1 MNKYK
6 ITVSTKAREQLL
18 HHTAFI
24 AKVSKDA
31 AKRLVASFKE
41 TTLSLEEMPKRC
53 PWFNRDYIPYNK
65 YRYCIF
71 EKRYA
76 LIFQKKEDIVFEDT
90 GIKARKGEGYYRITW
105 ADAKVEGLPDDWN
118 FDDVVKTHDLSQGQ
132 VLWLMA
138 EDCNRNRRRAQAN
151 KA

>member
-1 MNKYK
+1 MHT
-6 ITVSTKAREQLL
+6 ITISSRLEAVAEFGATEITLFVWNSTKR
-18 HHTAFI
+18 
-24 AKVSKDA
+24 
-31 AKRLVASFKE
+31 RLE
-41 TTLSLEEMPKRC
+41 
-53 PWFNRDYIPYNK
+53 
-65 YRYCIF
+65 
-71 EKRYA
+71 
-76 LIFQKKEDIVFEDT
+76 KEDIVFEDT

>member
-24 AKVSKDA
+24 VKVSKDA

-76 LIFQKKEDIVFEDT
+76 LIFQKKEDIVFVDYVIDFRQDYHYIFE
-90 GIKARKGEGYYRITW
+90 
-105 ADAKVEGLPDDWN
+105 
-118 FDDVVKTHDLSQGQ
+118 
-132 VLWLMA
+132 
-138 EDCNRNRRRAQAN
+138 
-151 KA
+151 

>member
-31 AKRLVASFKE
+31 AKRLVTSFKE

-76 LIFQKKEDIVFEDT
+76 LIFQIKEDIVFVDYV
-90 GIKARKGEGYYRITW
+90 IDFRQDLNNFKPLCRW
-105 ADAKVEGLPDDWN
+105 SVHLHSGLSISHIS
-118 FDDVVKTHDLSQGQ
+118 FVFLACFESS
-132 VLWLMA
+132 
-138 EDCNRNRRRAQAN
+138 
-151 KA
+151 